1 MENNAPLSK
10 TNPNGIRFVHMQ
22 KRLKCA
28 QLKKDLTT
36 MKNEL
41 KVSGVSVSGKIFN
54 DKLNIFHQN
63 ENKAT

>member
-1 MENNAPLSK
+1 
-10 TNPNGIRFVHMQ
+10 MQ

-54 DKLNIFHQN
+54 DILTYFIKMKIKLPNS
-63 ENKAT
+63 

>member
-1 MENNAPLSK
+1 
-10 TNPNGIRFVHMQ
+10 
-22 KRLKCA
+22 
-28 QLKKDLTT
+28 